1 MNHLKMN
8 QLMNQQKLVGLAI
21 VSSEQDVFKSLSLDE
36 FLSTGLPAK
45 KNVKNN

>member
-1 MNHLKMN
+1 MNHLRRTT
-8 QLMNQQKLVGLAI
+8 NQQKLVGLAI